1 MKILRTLLRR
11 FGYALVPV
19 NAVDHEDV
27 RIAMW
32 TARYSFAAESCGHK
46 PTSEDIANKAVIFAL
61 DPYNAEDDRRAFA
74 ALLAAVEEHL

>member
-1 MKILRTLLRR
+1 MKLIRNILRR

-19 NAVDHEDV
+19 NAVDNEDV

-32 TARYSFAAESCGHK
+32 TARYRHAAQVVGHK
-46 PTSEDIANKAVIFAL
+46 DKEDIANKAVIFAL